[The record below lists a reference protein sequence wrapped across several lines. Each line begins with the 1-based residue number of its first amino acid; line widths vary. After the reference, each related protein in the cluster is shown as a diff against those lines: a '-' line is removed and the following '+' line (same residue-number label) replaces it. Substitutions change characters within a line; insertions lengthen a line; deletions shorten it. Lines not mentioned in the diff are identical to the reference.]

1 MQQIE
6 RTINF
11 VDRLIEYRFH
21 FFLYIGLFE
30 PGHMKYEVDRL
41 SDPAGEPSIEEMTE
55 MAIKILSKNPK
66 GYFLFVE
73 GKNIGEKE
81 LITQ

>member
-1 MQQIE
+1 
-6 RTINF
+6 
-11 VDRLIEYRFH
+11 
-21 FFLYIGLFE
+21 
-30 PGHMKYEVDRL
+30 MKYEVDRL

-73 GKNIGEKE
+73 GNNIREKE

>member
-6 RTINF
+6 RPINYF
-11 VDRLIEYRFH
+11 DRLIEDRFH
-21 FFLYIGLFE
+21 FFFYIGLFE

-41 SDPAGEPSIEEMTE
+41 KDPAGEPSIEEMTE

-73 GKNIGEKE
+73 GKNIGGNE
-81 LITQ
+81 LVAQ